1 MLYILAKLADQKA
14 ETIAVFWTMVEI
26 LKYKTSNSKYVKAI
40 YSDKINFWMEKRWNT
55 HLKTGNIS
63 YFLIHLM
70 IPVRNII
77 PDFLY
82 LLKIW
87 DVMNL
92 YYTLGDFL
100 VIISSLSPL
109 YKSILHRENTGLIS
123 WIFSTNSA
131 TKIYFSFL
139 SSCHIKVNKHCPDWI
154 KKLLL

>member
-1 MLYILAKLADQKA
+1 MDGKK
-14 ETIAVFWTMVEI
+14 V
-26 LKYKTSNSKYVKAI
+26 KYTFKN
-40 YSDKINFWMEKRWNT
+40 WE
-55 HLKTGNIS
+55 HS

-87 DVMNL
+87 DVMHL

-139 SSCHIKVNKHCPDWI
+139 SSCHIKVNKHCPDWNF
-154 KKLLL
+154 KKLFLQSWEFLKEKLKKHCLMTGR